1 MSLQYLL
8 MPRSLVAILEAA
20 SAALLALLTFNATFE
35 LFAWMLWHHSF
46 AALDE
51 IQALL
56 MVWFGM
62 LSAAYCLAR
71 GSHLAV
77 DVVVRRL
84 GTPLRRIVMKLPPL
98 SVTAFGLLLAT
109 YGWKLV
115 AALDNTLPGTGWSAS
130 LEYQP
135 VALVGIAIA
144 GIGLWQLRAPPPDT
158 DSNSGPAV
166 A

>member
-1 MSLQYLL
+1 MSLQYPL
-8 MPRSLVAILEAA
+8 MPRSLVAILETA

-35 LFAWMLWHHSF
+35 LFAWMLWHRSF

-84 GTPLRRIVMKLPPL
+84 GSRLGRVMTNVPPL
-98 SVTAFGLLLAT
+98 AVTTFGLLLSI

-115 AALDNTLPGTGWSAS
+115 AVLDNTLPGTGWSAS
-130 LEYQP
+130 LQYQP
-135 VALVGIAIA
+135 VAVVGMAIA
-144 GIGLWQLRAPPPDT
+144 GIGLWQLRSPRPDAEI
-158 DSNSGPAV
+158 NSGPNV